1 MVEVLKTLPHYS
13 CIDILLVSPFVS
25 FTSSNCALNDVS
37 IVQKFG
43 SWPESDK
50 GIGKRMPYLSTDG
63 NLLLSTCDCKSG
75 TTFGTVVSQAAEYH
89 PAHWTSGDAEN
100 PGIIW
105 YWIKESSTM
114 LQGMVCIH
122 EEFDLIRRCCNLY
135 LGFATFLFSSCS
147 QNLSMR
153 LYNRSK
159 VQNSVLDYY
168 STRLGKF

>member
-1 MVEVLKTLPHYS
+1 MVDKTLPHYS

-43 SWPESDK
+43 SWPEGDK

-122 EEFDLIRRCCNLY
+122 EEFDLIRRCCSLY

-159 VQNSVLDYY
+159 VQNSILDYY
-168 STRLGKF
+168 STRLGNF